1 MQPGSSLPNLDR
13 HSNPKKLYPPAPT
26 PQGTATILGGLLFA
40 YLSYPSETTPTAMAN
55 VAAINI
61 GISFLVSAW
70 FDSQKGLHNLLRTDL
85 LCFVSI
91 YSLTLAEF
99 LFPQSIFDAMATTTE
114 TKLAIDIVLLGIGS
128 MAVGRHLVAAKP
140 MTSSWLNLTDISSQ
154 SVFRIFI
161 ISAFLAYIY
170 MFLSVQF
177 DPIALFQGLTGPR
190 FTQPWGRGAFGDWK
204 ALLYELNLLS
214 YILPPLTGVILNRR
228 ANFSKVQ
235 LITIMIIFLFTLFTG
250 FATGTRNIFIAYTL
264 TFLMGYLIT
273 LPKHTLIN
281 TMIPIILTMAIST
294 YASTHMLAFRGVGLQ
309 NYIMN
314 KAYTRGSQTLSIDYN
329 LASLGKVANTLPRKH
344 DFLGPEVLIWALIK
358 PIPRALWPEKPKGL
372 SVSIESIMGAEGYTV
387 AATYLGES
395 YMMSGMLGVIGMSVF
410 FGAAAAWWNRMA
422 MQKQSDYALLVFAL
436 GFFAAGLTMRSFFWL
451 TTAILPVIALIV
463 FRKFALR

>member
-1 MQPGSSLPNLDR
+1 VS
-13 HSNPKKLYPPAPT
+13 
-26 PQGTATILGGLLFA
+26 ILGGLLFA
-40 YLSYPSETTPTAMAN
+40 YLSYQSEKTPTAMAN
-55 VAAINI
+55 VAAINV
-61 GISFLVSAW
+61 GIAFLVSVY
-70 FDSQKGLHNLLRTDL
+70 FDSQKGLYNLLRTDL

-91 YSLTLAEF
+91 YFLTLAEF
-99 LFPQSIFDAMATTTE
+99 LFPQSVFDGMVNPTE
-114 TKLAIDIVLLGIGS
+114 TQLALDIVLLGIGS

-140 MTSSWLNLTDISSQ
+140 MTSPWLNLTDISSQ

-170 MFLSVQF
+170 MFLTVQF
-177 DPIALFQGLTGPR
+177 DPIALFQGLIGPR

-214 YILPPLTGVILNRR
+214 YILPPLTGVIWNRQTQ
-228 ANFSKVQ
+228 FSKAQ
-235 LITIMIIFLFTLFTG
+235 LVTIVVIFLFTLFTG
-250 FATGTRNIFIAYTL
+250 FSTGTRNIFIAYTL

-281 TMIPIILTMAIST
+281 TIIPIILTMVIST

-314 KAYTRGSQTLSIDYN
+314 KAYAQSSQTLSIDYN
-329 LASLGKVANTLPRKH
+329 LASLGKVANALPRKH
-344 DFLGPEVLIWALIK
+344 DFLGPEVLVWALIK

-372 SVSIESIMGAEGYTV
+372 SVSIESIMGAEGHTV

-395 YMMSGMLGVIGMSVF
+395 YMMAGMWGVIGMSIF